1 MSLRCVVFEIS
12 GGGGPNRPPPRTELA
27 LKKPDRNRVNQQ
39 LYHGDWSSVFL
50 SDGPAQK
57 WHAFCH
63 LFTRQLDG
71 VAPIRRVSVRPAATP
86 PVSAATQEL
95 LRRRRAALTS
105 GSRDEYREVNRL
117 CKAATRADSRTFY
130 QEQISRGGAHSLWR
144 VLRPVIG
151 RKQQHADPLAMTPD
165 ALNEYYVTIGPV
177 TAAGVPTPAT
187 PVPVR
192 LPRVTSGSFKVHPI
206 DIDAL
211 YATLL
216 CMKPST
222 ATGPDGVSVKM
233 LQMFF
238 PGLSDVLLDVV
249 NASLRTGLVPAQWK
263 HAMITPIPKGKTANN
278 PADTRPISILPG
290 IMKVVEKVV
299 QAQLT
304 EYLDSHHLLA
314 AAQHG
319 YRKLHSTETAL
330 NVITDRVLDAMDNG
344 EISILVLLDL
354 SKCFDVVPHQKLIE
368 KLKLYGVDT
377 VWFDSYL
384 RGHVQQVQIRRADG
398 TSIVSRPREN
408 SIGVFQGG
416 SLSCVLYMLFAN
428 DLSLHV
434 PDGVTIVQFAD
445 DTQILVTGKKRDL
458 ATIVSLTETALDII
472 YRWFCQH
479 GMKTNASKTKMLVLG
494 TPAMLRSLPPVTI
507 SFCETVLR
515 DTGTVKNLGL
525 HLDRHLSY
533 QPHIDAM
540 TAKCTGI
547 LIALSHAR
555 HVMPARTLKV
565 VVQALVLSIVR
576 YCMSVYGSCGVTRM
590 ARVQKIINFCA
601 RVVCGRRRRDHISGA
616 IEELGWLRA
625 TEMVEYHTI
634 CAVQRAITT
643 GVPQSIGETIG
654 PVARDVHDH
663 DTRNADRITRPR
675 ARTETGRRRLC
686 IRGVEMLNSISSS
699 LDPNTSSFRRNVK
712 RVILSRRH

>member
-1 MSLRCVVFEIS
+1 M
-12 GGGGPNRPPPRTELA
+12 
-27 LKKPDRNRVNQQ
+27 
-39 LYHGDWSSVFL
+39 

-95 LRRRRAALTS
+95 LRRRRTALTS

-117 CKAATRADSRTFY
+117 CRAATRADSRTFY
-130 QEQISRGGAHSLWR
+130 QEQINRGGAHSLWR

-151 RKQQHADPLAMTPD
+151 RKQQHADPLAITPD
-165 ALNEYYVTIGPV
+165 VLNEYYVTIGPV
-177 TAAGVPTPAT
+177 TAASVPTPAT

-192 LPRVTSGSFKVHPI
+192 LPRVTSGSFKVRPI
-206 DIDAL
+206 DIDTL
-211 YATLL
+211 CATLL
-216 CMKPST
+216 GMKPST

-233 LQMFF
+233 LQMFLT
-238 PGLSDVLLDVV
+238 GLSDVLLDIV
-249 NASLRTGLVPAQWK
+249 NASLRTGHVPEQWK
-263 HAMITPIPKGKTANN
+263 HAMITPIPKSKAANK

-290 IMKVVEKVV
+290 IMKLVEKVV
-299 QAQLT
+299 QTQLV

-319 YRKLHSTETAL
+319 YRKLYSTETAL
-330 NVITDRVLDAMDNG
+330 GVITDRVLHAMDSS

-354 SKCFDVVPHQKLIE
+354 SKCFDVVPHEILLE
-368 KLKLYGVDT
+368 KLKLYGIDT
-377 VWFDSYL
+377 TWFDSYL
-384 RGHVQQVQIRRADG
+384 KGHVQQVQIRRADG
-398 TSIVSRPREN
+398 ANVVSRPREN
-408 SIGVFQGG
+408 NIGVFQGG
-416 SLSCVLYMLFAN
+416 SLSCVLYTLFAN

-445 DTQILVTGKKRDL
+445 DTQILVTGKKQDL
-458 ATIVSLTETALDII
+458 ATIISLTETALHETF
-472 YRWFCQH
+472 RWFCQH

-494 TPAMLRSLPPVTI
+494 TPAMLRSLPPVTV
-507 SFCETVLR
+507 SFCGTELK

-525 HLDRHLSY
+525 HLDRHLNY
-533 QPHIDAM
+533 QTHIDVM

-565 VVQALVLSIVR
+565 VVQALVISIVR
-576 YCMSVYGSCGVTRM
+576 YCMSVYGSCGVTQM

-601 RVVCGRRRRDHISGA
+601 RVVSGRRRRDHISST

-625 TEMVEYHTI
+625 SEMAEYHTI
-634 CAVQRAITT
+634 CAVQRAITS
-643 GVPQSIGETIG
+643 GIPQYISDTIG
-654 PVARDVHDH
+654 PVARELHDH
-663 DTRNADRITRPR
+663 DTRNADRITLPR
-675 ARTETGRRRLC
+675 ARTDTGKRRLC
-686 IRGVEMLNSISSS
+686 IRGVEMLNNTN
-699 LDPNTSSFRRNVK
+699 LDPNASSFRRSVK